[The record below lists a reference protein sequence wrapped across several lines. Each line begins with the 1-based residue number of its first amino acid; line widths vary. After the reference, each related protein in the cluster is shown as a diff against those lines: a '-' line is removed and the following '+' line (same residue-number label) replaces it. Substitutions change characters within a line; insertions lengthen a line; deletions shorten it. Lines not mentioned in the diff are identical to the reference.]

1 MMSLKLQFREVMI
14 IIIIMAIIATIMY
27 WGLVICMISFYVD
40 TIKPSFNEE
49 TARFKPKPPESR

>member
-14 IIIIMAIIATIMY
+14 IIIIMAMIATIMY
-27 WGLVICMISFYVD
+27 WTRVICMISFYVD

-49 TARFKPKPPESR
+49 TEAQAH